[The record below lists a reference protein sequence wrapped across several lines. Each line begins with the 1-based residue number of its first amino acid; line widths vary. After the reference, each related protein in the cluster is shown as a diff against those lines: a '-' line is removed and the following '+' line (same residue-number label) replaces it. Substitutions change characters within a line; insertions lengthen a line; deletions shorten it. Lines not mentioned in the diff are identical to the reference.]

1 MCTPTKV
8 DGVHA
13 LSLSSSPSTSDD
25 DSNSDGIIRQEENYI
40 SARTPRSRM
49 RWPITPL
56 QIALRLQS
64 QKLVDSFAPDR
75 CKIFDDNATFVEA
88 LNGDV
93 GILKE
98 VVKAGMN
105 RQLSFKG
112 PKILYARSKSL
123 SASRPKSRNSY
134 EVDVRRPQSQGF
146 QRRSPRWIKQKSVDG
161 GMVRQ
166 KSFPASRQGSRNGC
180 RKSPSR
186 FQLLEPLTIPQ
197 AGRRVEPIPDHIPA
211 TSELWSRHSGNE
223 MTRPNSSMSYLRSN
237 SFVMKQVD
245 QGSQNARKRLKRR
258 LKAKQERFERSMKR
272 VIKNRTQQQKIKR
285 EKEETRKRNMISRSS
300 STKSIP
306 LPIADRP
313 LKRVRTETQEG
324 WLAKKKIWS
333 ASVDQ
338 NKQRLQKVQLEKE
351 RLMDIKWKLRQKK
364 SYSRFPKKKADK
376 LMGCW
381 PSSPQKLKIKPSL
394 TFFQRVTNTFEFNYL
409 IPALVEGRRKK
420 WHPGVVEALE
430 TNVGISRITRKT
442 TKTAVCSAANKIEDV
457 VSE

>member
-1 MCTPTKV
+1 MFSPTKV
-8 DGVHA
+8 DGLHVQ
-13 LSLSSSPSTSDD
+13 SLSSSPSTSDD
-25 DSNSDGIIRQEENYI
+25 DSNSDGIIRKEENYI

-64 QKLVDSFAPDR
+64 SKLVNSFAPDR
-75 CKIFDDNATFVEA
+75 CEIFDDSATFVEA

-93 GILKE
+93 SILKE

-112 PKILYARSKSL
+112 PKILHARSKSL
-123 SASRPKSRNSY
+123 SASRPKSTRSY
-134 EVDVRRPQSQGF
+134 EVDVRRPQSTGKVPTGF
-146 QRRSPRWIKQKSVDG
+146 QLRSPRMIMQKSLDG
-161 GMVRQ
+161 GLVRQ
-166 KSFPASRQGSRNGC
+166 KSFPASRQGWRNG
-180 RKSPSR
+180 RRIYPSR
-186 FQLLEPLTIPQ
+186 Q
-197 AGRRVEPIPDHIPA
+197 
-211 TSELWSRHSGNE
+211 SGNE
-223 MTRPNSSMSYLRSN
+223 MLRPNSSQSYLRSN
-237 SFVMKQVD
+237 SFVLKHVN

-258 LKAKQERFERSMKR
+258 LKAKQERFERSMDR

-285 EKEETRKRNMISRSS
+285 KKEETRKRNMLSRSA
-300 STKSIP
+300 STKSIT
-306 LPIADRP
+306 LPIAHRP

-324 WLAKKKIWS
+324 WLAKKRIWS
-333 ASVDQ
+333 ASVNQ

-351 RLMDIKWKLRQKK
+351 RLMDIKWKLRQNK
-364 SYSRFPKKKADK
+364 SYSRFTKKKADK
-376 LMGCW
+376 LLGCW
-381 PSSPQKLKIKPSL
+381 PSSPTLKIKPSL

-430 TNVGISRITRKT
+430 NNVGISRITRKA

>member
-1 MCTPTKV
+1 MYTPTQV
-8 DGVHA
+8 DGLHV

-25 DSNSDGIIRQEENYI
+25 DSNSKGIIRREENYI

-64 QKLVDSFAPDR
+64 PKLVNSFAPDR
-75 CKIFDDNATFVEA
+75 CKIFDDSATFVEA

-123 SASRPKSRNSY
+123 SASRPKSRHSH
-134 EVDVRRPQSQGF
+134 EVDVRRPQSTGNAPIGSQS
-146 QRRSPRWIKQKSVDG
+146 RSPRMIMQKSLDG
-161 GMVRQ
+161 RLVRQ
-166 KSFPASRQGSRNGC
+166 KSYPASKQSSRNG
-180 RKSPSR
+180 
-186 FQLLEPLTIPQ
+186 
-197 AGRRVEPIPDHIPA
+197 RRICPP
-211 TSELWSRHSGNE
+211 RHSGNE
-223 MTRPNSSMSYLRSN
+223 MLRPKSSQSYLRSN
-237 SFVMKQVD
+237 SFVLKQVN

-272 VIKNRTQQQKIKR
+272 VINNRTQQQKIKR
-285 EKEETRKRNMISRSS
+285 EKEETRKRNVLSRSS
-300 STKSIP
+300 STRSIP
-306 LPIADRP
+306 RPIADRP

-324 WLAKKKIWS
+324 WLAKKRIWS

-351 RLMDIKWKLRQKK
+351 RLMDIKWKLRQEK
-364 SYSRFPKKKADK
+364 SDSRFTKKTADK
-376 LMGCW
+376 LLGCW
-381 PSSPQKLKIKPSL
+381 PSSPQTSKVKPSL

-430 TNVGISRITRKT
+430 DTVGISRITRKT
-442 TKTAVCSAANKIEDV
+442 TKTAVCSGANKIEDV